1 MQQRATARSSKRPPR
16 THFIKWLLAGAAAA
30 VFAYIFLFP
39 SQQPS
44 GSGPA
49 PAVSQD
55 AAGHVYVSIAV
66 PVSRDDASKTE
77 IFALRRP
84 DHLWNAVSEFCV
96 RAHAAGAASPSW
108 PWPSLQALLQTVHDE
123 AVKAMGAAVAAD
135 AERAYLH
142 SLEQQG
148 MTQVTF
154 GNKDGRRLSVAIIR
168 NEERGALRQR
178 AARFVELHGFN
189 PNGATPGS
197 SHHAAAETGVQYCLT
212 PRRAHR
218 TRGRVHHAG
227 LLLFVSEAAGWH
239 AAVDRRHHPKVPFH
253 DIQLQ
258 LWIPRFGPQGA
269 RAASTHFC
277 SATC

>member
-1 MQQRATARSSKRPPR
+1 MMQQRATARSSKKPPR

-39 SQQPS
+39 SHQPS
-44 GSGPA
+44 DSGHS

-55 AAGHVYVSIAV
+55 AAEHVYVSIAV

-123 AVKAMGAAVAAD
+123 AVKAMGAAVATD
-135 AERAYLH
+135 VEQAYLRG
-142 SLEQQG
+142 LEQRR

-154 GNKDGRRLSVAIIR
+154 GISDGRRLSVAIIR
-168 NEERGALRQR
+168 DEERGALRQR
-178 AARFVELHGFN
+178 AARFVERHGFN
-189 PNGATPGS
+189 PNGAMLGS
-197 SHHAAAETGVQYCLT
+197 SQQTAETEVQYCLT
-212 PRRAHR
+212 PRRVHCA
-218 TRGRVHHAG
+218 RGRVHHAG
-227 LLLFVSEAAGWH
+227 LLLFVSEAAGGH
-239 AAVDRRHHPKVPFH
+239 AAMDRQHHP
-253 DIQLQ
+253 
-258 LWIPRFGPQGA
+258 
-269 RAASTHFC
+269 
-277 SATC
+277 